1 MKFCTNCGKEIPEN
15 VKFCPECG
23 TTADG
28 NDTSAKIENQ
38 DQAQKDL
45 KLHDKLHD
53 DLDALLWWGSRNVLS
68 SGVGEMLPM
77 GTAIFSI
84 IFFLLNPLWLASSI
98 FFSVSGQKKLG
109 NGDNDGAS
117 RAIKTCRAVNWILIL
132 IGLAVWSTGAPV
144 NWLNHLSKLILQ
156 TV

>member
-23 TTADG
+23 TATDG
-28 NDTSAKIENQ
+28 NDTSAKTENQ

-53 DLDALLWWGSRNVLS
+53 DLEALLWWGSTNVIS
-68 SGVGEMLPM
+68 GGVGEMLPM

-98 FFSVSGQKKLG
+98 FFSVSGQKK
-109 NGDNDGAS
+109 
-117 RAIKTCRAVNWILIL
+117 TWQ
-132 IGLAVWSTGAPV
+132 W
-144 NWLNHLSKLILQ
+144 
-156 TV
+156 

>member
-1 MKFCTNCGKEIPEN
+1 
-15 VKFCPECG
+15 
-23 TTADG
+23 
-28 NDTSAKIENQ
+28 
-38 DQAQKDL
+38 
-45 KLHDKLHD
+45 
-53 DLDALLWWGSRNVLS
+53 
-68 SGVGEMLPM
+68 MLPM